1 MAGGGR
7 VQKSLVTAI
16 TTRRK
21 QQQQMVQRAMLA
33 EEDRRRAARKNF
45 RMLTVPICSQASFEP
60 SLLHA
65 TADDHEDGMK
75 TLCDQLVSS
84 FNYNRSG
91 ISDFCREWCYYLSNI
106 TDLINTESAIYLL
119 VSV

>member
-1 MAGGGR
+1 M
-7 VQKSLVTAI
+7 QKSLVTAM

-60 SLLHA
+60 ALLHT
-65 TADDHEDGMK
+65 TADDHEDGTK
-75 TLCDQLVSS
+75 RNSDHFFSSLCKKNLV
-84 FNYNRSG
+84 
-91 ISDFCREWCYYLSNI
+91 CL
-106 TDLINTESAIYLL
+106 
-119 VSV
+119 